1 LEGIVKIKRGFLPEL
16 SVQQIL
22 DCSGSS
28 GNQGCRGGFMD
39 NSFNYLKTHK
49 LQSHAD
55 YPYKSTTGS
64 CKDKSG
70 NGIVSTS
77 GYVKLPAKDP
87 DALLK
92 AVAQQPVSV
101 AVASS
106 TSAMFFYKG
115 GIISGSKCDG
125 AVNHAVLAIGYG
137 HDAATGMDYWIVK
150 NSWGSS
156 WGENGFFRVQRTTAR
171 NSGVCG
177 ILSQYSVYPTI
188 N

>member
-1 LEGIVKIKRGFLPEL
+1 
-16 SVQQIL
+16 
-22 DCSGSS
+22 
-28 GNQGCRGGFMD
+28 MD
-39 NSFNYLKTHK
+39 NAFSYLKTHK
-49 LQSHAD
+49 LQSHSE
-55 YPYKSTTGS
+55 YPYKSSSGS

-92 AVAQQPVSV
+92 AVAKQPVSV

-125 AVNHAVLAIGYG
+125 VVNHAVLAIGYG